1 MEQQEVTHR
10 LRGKRYK
17 RIICLFVILL
27 IVLCYFIPRSFAS
40 VTRLNKLSI
49 NDIKY
54 IEIHIMNHFTTSKTE
69 TYTITDEHEMNQI
82 VDLFQKTKIRK
93 KIIDVE
99 SVSEGYRGYNV
110 SFVTKEAKDLKDLP
124 FIHLFT
130 DEIVSVNG
138 KQYIL
143 YDTSFY
149 DQLDTLLGIKTP

>member
-17 RIICLFVILL
+17 RILCLFVILL
-27 IVLCYFIPRSFAS
+27 IIVYYFIPRSFAS

-54 IEIHIMNHFTTSKTE
+54 IKIHIMKPFTTSKSE
-69 TYTITDEHEMNQI
+69 LYTITDEQEMSQI

-93 KIIDVE
+93 KIKNVE
-99 SVSEGYRGYNV
+99 SVSNGYRGYIV
-110 SFVTKEAKDLKDLP
+110 SFVTKEATDLKDLP

-130 DEIVSVNG
+130 DEIVSLDG

-143 YDTSFY
+143 YDTTFY